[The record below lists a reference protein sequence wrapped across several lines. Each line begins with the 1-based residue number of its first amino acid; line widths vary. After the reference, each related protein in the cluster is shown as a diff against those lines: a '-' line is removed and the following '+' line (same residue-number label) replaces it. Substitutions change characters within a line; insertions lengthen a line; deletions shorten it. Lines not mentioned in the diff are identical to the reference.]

1 MDKLLLYRSLFK
13 GREDVYA
20 IHWSKGS
27 KSGYMPAKFYDPYF
41 NRIYKK
47 STNPTDS
54 EIINYLPLTDDQ
66 IQKHLDGR
74 QLIGLYPLLQNN
86 TSWLIVADFDK
97 NSWIE
102 DCRSFM
108 SICSDYNIPAYLERS
123 RSGKGG
129 HVWIF
134 FNQPYPAFKSRIIV
148 LTLLERGGVVSVF
161 DKNSSFDRLFPNQDK
176 LSGKGFGNLIALPL
190 HQPAMELGNSC
201 FIDPETVIPYADQS
215 TFLKDIIR
223 VSTDDLDK
231 IYRLLTNT
239 KNTSVDDFGKLV
251 VKLSNTIEINRGG
264 ISTAL
269 ASFLKDELNFFNAEF
284 IIKKNSGRSTF
295 GTKRYFRFIE
305 ESKEYAIIPKG
316 FIRKL
321 LVYCIQNN
329 IDYELDDH
337 RKLLPPANFLFNATL
352 RQYQLPAVDAAS
364 KKDIGMI
371 VAPPGSGKTVVGL
384 KIIANKQQPALI
396 IVHRTQL
403 ADQWAERIEAF

>member
-1 MDKLLLYRSLFK
+1 
-13 GREDVYA
+13 
-20 IHWSKGS
+20 
-27 KSGYMPAKFYDPYF
+27 
-41 NRIYKK
+41 
-47 STNPTDS
+47 
-54 EIINYLPLTDDQ
+54 
-66 IQKHLDGR
+66 
-74 QLIGLYPLLQNN
+74 
-86 TSWLIVADFDK
+86 
-97 NSWIE
+97 
-102 DCRSFM
+102 
-108 SICSDYNIPAYLERS
+108 
-123 RSGKGG
+123 
-129 HVWIF
+129 
-134 FNQPYPAFKSRIIV
+134 
-148 LTLLERGGVVSVF
+148 
-161 DKNSSFDRLFPNQDK
+161 LFPNQDK